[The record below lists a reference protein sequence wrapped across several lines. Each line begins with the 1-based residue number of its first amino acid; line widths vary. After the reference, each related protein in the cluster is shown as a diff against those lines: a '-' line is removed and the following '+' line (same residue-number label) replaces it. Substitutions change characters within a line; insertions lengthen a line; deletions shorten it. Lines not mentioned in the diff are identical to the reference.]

1 MPHHSFCAQLIA
13 SHRFY
18 PDSFFTPVCHAVLNF
33 AIPRRFR
40 RVGVTVMW
48 VPAWPAVLNCANNSP
63 IQNRQTFTRWEVES
77 SRRRAGRWRSPAV
90 AAHCPPVGPSPHPT
104 STEAKRSRA
113 RSQSSRRRQI
123 PPATPPLPPPPP
135 RHRRVV
141 PSSLA
146 QCASSQPHRPRNPA
160 VLNPVDRSARG
171 GSRAKARAKRSRAR
185 AKRSRA
191 SSGVAPSWIWWP
203 LRAEGEGVGLAAW
216 ISLPSL

>member
-90 AAHCPPVGPSPHPT
+90 AAHCPPVGPSPHPHLYRG
-104 STEAKRSRA
+104 EEE
-113 RSQSSRRRQI
+113 QGEV
-123 PPATPPLPPPPP
+123 PVLPPSADPAGDAPPP

-141 PSSLA
+141 SSSLA

>member
-123 PPATPPLPPPPP
+123 PPATPPPSPPHATDGSCPPP
-135 RHRRVV
+135 
-141 PSSLA
+141 SLNV
-146 QCASSQPHRPRNPA
+146 RPRNPT
-160 VLNPVDRSARG
+160 VLATPLSSTPLTDR
-171 GSRAKARAKRSRAR
+171 
-185 AKRSRA
+185 
-191 SSGVAPSWIWWP
+191 
-203 LRAEGEGVGLAAW
+203 RAEGAGRRRGRRGAGRGRRGAGRALE
-216 ISLPSL
+216 

>member
-18 PDSFFTPVCHAVLNF
+18 PYSFFTPVCHAVLNF

-90 AAHCPPVGPSPHPT
+90 AAHCPPVGPSPHPHLYRG
-104 STEAKRSRA
+104 EEE
-113 RSQSSRRRQI
+113 QGEVPVL
-123 PPATPPLPPPPP
+123 PPSANPAGDAPPPP

-146 QCASSQPHRPRNPA
+146 QCASSQPHRPRNPT

>member
-18 PDSFFTPVCHAVLNF
+18 PYSFFTLVCHAVLNF
-33 AIPRRFR
+33 AIPRRLR

-63 IQNRQTFTRWEVES
+63 IEKVRQTFTRREVEES
-77 SRRRAGRWRSPAV
+77 SRRRAGRWRGPAV

-104 STEAKRSRA
+104 STEVKRSRA
-113 RSQSSRRRQI
+113 RSQSSRRR
-123 PPATPPLPPPPP
+123 PLSTDPAGDAPP

-146 QCASSQPHRPRNPA
+146 QCASSQPHRPQPR
-160 VLNPVDRSARG
+160 
-171 GSRAKARAKRSRAR
+171 
-185 AKRSRA
+185 
-191 SSGVAPSWIWWP
+191 
-203 LRAEGEGVGLAAW
+203 
-216 ISLPSL
+216 